1 MADPKQP
8 TPDSSDSRSE
18 ALNSTPDLKPGNPP
32 TSLVIREVTRTG
44 RSVTIL
50 GVRMPAKNSPQL
62 APFAASRE
70 TEMAEVLPFSPA
82 TPQLPIA
89 VLRRVIGNRG
99 QGRRSD
105 EAMGRSRAH
114 LTPGEVESLIAAA
127 GRVGRHR
134 VRDRV
139 LILLAYRH
147 GLRVSELVA
156 LKWDAVD
163 LKAGRLHVNR
173 KKRGTPSTQPIEGDE
188 LRALRA
194 LQRAYPGSPFLLAG
208 ERGPLSRSAVSKIVR
223 RAGEAAGIPFPVTPH
238 QLRHA
243 CGYYLANKGIP
254 TRTIQ
259 AYLGHKNIAHTA
271 RYTAL
276 SATAFRGLWS

>member
-1 MADPKQP
+1 
-8 TPDSSDSRSE
+8 
-18 ALNSTPDLKPGNPP
+18 
-32 TSLVIREVTRTG
+32 
-44 RSVTIL
+44 
-50 GVRMPAKNSPQL
+50 
-62 APFAASRE
+62 
-70 TEMAEVLPFSPA
+70 MAEILSFRGPGRGAPK
-82 TPQLPIA
+82 A
-89 VLRRVIGNRG
+89 VLRRVAGNRG
-99 QGRRSD
+99 RGRRTD
-105 EAMGRSRAH
+105 DAIGRSRSH
-114 LTPGEVESLIAAA
+114 LTPGEIEQLIDAA

-134 VRDRV
+134 VRDRA

-156 LKWDAVD
+156 LKWDSVD

-194 LQRAYPGSPFLLAG
+194 LQRAYPDSPFLLAG
-208 ERGPLSRSAVSKIVR
+208 ERGPLSRSAVSKIVQ
-223 RAGEAAGIPFPVTPH
+223 RAGAEAGIPFPVTPH

-243 CGYYLANKGIP
+243 CGYYLANRGIP

-276 SATAFRGLWS
+276 SATAFKGLWS